1 VHPRSP
7 LGGGGAARAAGR
19 SARRSPGRP
28 AGAAALSVVMLAPV
42 IPTVRLPAGR
52 WPRRGLAVAAGLF
65 CCFAMPPW
73 GWWPLA
79 FVGVTLWAL
88 LLVDL
93 PWRRRFWVGVLVGQ
107 GWYLPSTLWMVKFSP
122 VGWPI
127 GVAIWFP
134 FVFGVLSAVCPPRHA
149 ALALPGALVLG
160 EWFRWHAPFGGVP
173 LSMLAYTQARGPLL
187 PVARVGGTLAVSGAV
202 ALVGGALAAVLGPA
216 PTRRRQLGGIV
227 SLVVVVAVALGGVLA
242 PDGHRVRTIEAA
254 TVQGGG
260 PQQTRSTGNES
271 GIVLDRHMTAAATVR
286 TPVDLVV
293 LPENIV
299 NIRGD
304 YRGSFEEQRLTA
316 LAEQLDATVVA
327 GIVEDHNDAE
337 HFWNFAVAISPDG
350 RFEDRYDKVRRVPYG
365 EYVPMR
371 NLLEPLA
378 GGVLPPRDDVEG
390 TGPAVLDT
398 SLGRLGVV
406 ISWETFFPRRVRDA
420 LHHDAEIVLN
430 PTNGS
435 SYWLTQ
441 VQTQQIASSTLRAVE
456 SGRWVLQAA
465 PTGFSAII
473 DPSGVVQQRSGMREA
488 RVLEQRVELRS
499 GRTLAMTWGEVPALV
514 VAFAAMCLG
523 WIAQQRRG
531 RVQKDTKSSVPGM
544 ASEELGDYVASTQV
558 VGDADLQPRK
568 DDTDQPLRD
577 GG

>member
-1 VHPRSP
+1 MPT
-7 LGGGGAARAAGR
+7 AAP
-19 SARRSPGRP
+19 SH
-28 AGAAALSVVMLAPV
+28 L
-42 IPTVRLPAGR
+42 RLPTGR
-52 WPRRGLAVAAGLF
+52 WPRRGLAVAAGLLS
-65 CCFAMPPW
+65 CFALPPW

-79 FVGVTLWAL
+79 FAGVALWAL
-88 LLVDL
+88 LLVDVG
-93 PWRRRFWVGVLVGQ
+93 WRRRFRVGVLVGL

-134 FVFGVLSAVCPPRHA
+134 FVFGVLSALCPPRYA
-149 ALALPGALVLG
+149 VLALPGVLVLG

-202 ALVGGALAAVLGPA
+202 AVVGAAVAALVGGPSDGGPA
-216 PTRRRQLGGIV
+216 RRRLGGLV
-227 SLVVVVAVALGGVLA
+227 ALVAVVVVALAGVVA
-242 PDGHRVRTIEAA
+242 PKGHRVRSIVAA

-271 GIVLDRHMTAAATVR
+271 GIVLDRHLIAAQTVR

-299 NIRGD
+299 NINGE
-304 YRGSFEEQRLTA
+304 YRGSYEEQRLTDVA
-316 LAEQLDATVVA
+316 TRLHATVVA
-327 GIVEDHNDAE
+327 GVVEDRGDRE
-337 HFWNFAVAISPDG
+337 HFWNFAVAIDPNG
-350 RFEDRYDKVRRVPYG
+350 RLEDRYDKVRRVPYG

-371 NLLEPLA
+371 FLLEPLA
-378 GGVLPPRDDVEG
+378 EGVLPPRDDVEG

-406 ISWETFFPRRVRDA
+406 ISWETFFPRRVREA
-420 LHHDAEIVLN
+420 IHHDAEIVLN

-435 SYWLTQ
+435 SYWLTE

-473 DPSGVVQQRSGMREA
+473 DPAGTVQQRSSMTEA
-488 RVLEQRVELRS
+488 RVLQQRVELRD
-499 GRTLAMTWGEVPALV
+499 GRTLAMVWGEAPALLMAAGAL
-514 VAFAAMCLG
+514 VAAWFL
-523 WIAQQRRG
+523 QRRG
-531 RVQKDTKSSVPGM
+531 GHDGEDSPADGAEAADGTEPAPSAPI
-544 ASEELGDYVASTQV
+544 VA
-558 VGDADLQPRK
+558 P
-568 DDTDQPLRD
+568 D
-577 GG
+577 GN

>member
-1 VHPRSP
+1 MLTAVHFTPS
-7 LGGGGAARAAGR
+7 L
-19 SARRSPGRP
+19 
-28 AGAAALSVVMLAPV
+28 
-42 IPTVRLPAGR
+42 PTGR
-52 WPRRGLAVAAGLF
+52 WARRGLAVLAGLLS
-65 CCFAMPPW
+65 CAAMPPW

-79 FVGVTLWAL
+79 FLGVGLWAL
-88 LLVDL
+88 LLADRT
-93 PWRRRFWVGVLVGQ
+93 WKQRFWVGVLVGQ

-122 VGWPI
+122 VGWPV

-134 FVFGVLSAVCPPRHA
+134 LVFGVLSACCPPRHA
-149 ALALPGALVLG
+149 ALALPGAIVLG

-202 ALVGGALAAVLGPA
+202 AVVGAAVAALVGRPA
-216 PTRRRQLGGIV
+216 DEPGSARARLGGPIA
-227 SLVVVVAVALGGVLA
+227 LVAVVAVAVGGVVA
-242 PDGHRVRTIEAA
+242 PDGHRVRTIVAA

-260 PQQTRSTGNES
+260 EQQTRSTGNES
-271 GIVLDRHMTAAATVR
+271 GLVLDRHMNTAATVK
-286 TPVDLVV
+286 TPVDLVL

-299 NIRGD
+299 NINGE
-304 YRGSFEEQRLTA
+304 YRGSYEEQRLTNVA
-316 LAEQLDATVVA
+316 TSLHATVVA
-327 GIVEDHNDAE
+327 GVVEDRGSRE

-350 RFEDRYDKVRRVPYG
+350 GLEGRYDKVRRVPYG

-371 NLLEPLA
+371 FLLDPLA
-378 GGVLPPRDDVEG
+378 KDILPPRDDVEG

-398 SLGRLGVV
+398 SLGPLGVV
-406 ISWETFFPRRVRDA
+406 ISWETFFPRRVREA
-420 LHHDAEIVLN
+420 LHHDAQIVLN

-473 DPSGVVQQRSGMREA
+473 DPRGTVEQRSGMREA
-488 RVLEQRVELRS
+488 RVLQQQVELRD
-499 GRTLAMTWGEVPALV
+499 GRTLAMIWGEAPALGLAM
-514 VAFAAMCLG
+514 VALAVAWVL
-523 WIAQQRRG
+523 QRRSD
-531 RVQKDTKSSVPGM
+531 REQNVTKSIDRGM
-544 ASEELGDYVASTQV
+544 AVRDPGDYVASIQV
-558 VGDADLQPRK
+558 VEDANAQPHR
-568 DDTDQPLRD
+568 DDTDRPLRD